1 MNRMDN
7 YPKRYRIVTLAE
19 NLVYGRGLQAEHG
32 LSLYIETPTHKL
44 LFDTGASD
52 LFIRNA
58 AQLNIDL
65 HDVDYLVLSHGH
77 SDHTGGLHAFLE
89 LNSRA
94 TVVCKETIFDRKF
107 KEVREN
113 GILEGETIDRRRF
126 RFVKEQTEL
135 LPGIFLFPDIPLLDA
150 VDTHFEHFFVMR
162 TDHRVPD
169 TFEDEMVLVLTDGSS
184 FSILSACS
192 HRGITNII
200 RRVREAFPTQN
211 FRLLQGGFH
220 IHNAENEKFDAIA
233 NYFEHDC
240 PQQIAVC
247 HCTGVDKY
255 ALLQQHF
262 GDKVVYEYTGEMI
275 EIP

>member
-1 MNRMDN
+1 MKENGQYKNRKLGWVA
-7 YPKRYRIVTLAE
+7 YVAGKRESRRLMGDYILKE
-19 NLVYGRGLQAEHG
+19 DDLVKDVAHEDA
-32 LSLYIETPTHKL
+32 TFAT
-44 LFDTGASD
+44 TWT
-52 LFIRNA
+52 
-58 AQLNIDL
+58 IDL
-65 HDVDYLVLSHGH
+65 HYPDPANTANFAGKEFKSIAKHIAIYPYDVPYRCLY
-77 SDHTGGLHAFLE
+77 
-89 LNSRA
+89 SRN
-94 TVVCKETIFDRKF
+94 VD
-107 KEVREN
+107 N
-113 GILEGETIDRRRF
+113 
-126 RFVKEQTEL
+126 
-135 LPGIFLFPDIPLLDA
+135 LF
-150 VDTHFEHFFVMR
+150 MR

-169 TFEDEMVLVLTDGSS
+169 TFEDEMALVLTDGSS

-262 GDKVVYEYTGEMI
+262 GDKVVYEYTGKMI